1 MWNFRIQL
9 LVVILP
15 SLQQYRIQYWF
26 ALEYAVRG
34 FNLSDHTITGNVLD
48 YSGTGSSSV
57 PSPHSSLSVSQYKVQ
72 DCALLCNKGCDQI
85 LTTPLCNLRLWTS
98 YLLTAVWALYGH
110 VKHWIDPWTWQLY
123 KWWLYKTNQYV
134 SPHNGSLV
142 PRLFFPFQNRQ
153 PGNKATTVGYSE
165 STAVGLYMYLRQST
179 EIGQGMTT
187 SYMY

>member
-1 MWNFRIQL
+1 MCNFRMQL

-26 ALEYAVRG
+26 ALVYAVRG

-187 SYMY
+187 SCRY